1 MTYEFDRLIS
11 DHLEGEKLALWG
23 SVAKNVGSFAYNA
36 ARSAVPFLGKST
48 GAGVAG
54 TLGYNAG
61 AIKDAVKSVPG
72 SFHVT
77 SQQPAYKPQNTLK
90 LAASPRE
97 MDPNSL
103 GARFERY
110 LDGPSIGAGALKG
123 MAYGMLPGALI
134 GAPTGAAAAHLY
146 DPDNGGVAGLVDSFD
161 ALIDNGFRRPYSNA
175 QQDMGIGALLGANI
189 GLYAGGALGAGI
201 GAAHAAYKQHK
212 AKQEAASP
220 SELVPFKHAF
230 DTALKKVA
238 SDWHRPVNIASYEA
252 FALPY
257 LFPSIHD
264 NQKLTTALNTAGL
277 LGLGATSAHSL
288 AQGDPMSLYDLG
300 GLGLMGAGVLHSAL
314 RPQPHHQ

>member
-1 MTYEFDRLIS
+1 MTYEFDRLIT
-11 DHLEGEKLALWG
+11 DHLEGEKLALWE

-90 LAASPRE
+90 LAGSPSE
-97 MDPNSL
+97 TNTDSL
-103 GARFERY
+103 GDRFERY
-110 LDGPSIGAGALKG
+110 LDGPSIGAGALNG
-123 MAYGMLPGALI
+123 MMYGGLTGLLIGTPIGAIAVPMHLTNSPPHQQQQNINVGALI
-134 GAPTGAAAAHLY
+134 GAM
-146 DPDNGGVAGLVDSFD
+146 GGLW
-161 ALIDNGFRRPYSNA
+161 
-175 QQDMGIGALLGANI
+175 
-189 GLYAGGALGAGI
+189 GGQAVGAGI
-201 GAAHAAYKQHK
+201 GAARAAYKQHK

-220 SELVPFKHAF
+220 SELAPFKHAYA
-230 DTALKKVA
+230 TALKKVA
-238 SDWHRPVNIASYEA
+238 SDWHRPVNIASYGA

-277 LGLGATSAHSL
+277 LGLSATSAHSL

-314 RPQPHHQ
+314 RPQQHHQ

>member
-1 MTYEFDRLIS
+1 MTYEFDRLIT
-11 DHLEGEKLALWG
+11 DHLEGEKLALWE

-77 SQQPAYKPQNTLK
+77 SQQPAYKPQSTLK
-90 LAASPRE
+90 LAGSPSE
-97 MDPNSL
+97 LTD
-103 GARFERY
+103 
-110 LDGPSIGAGALKG
+110 
-123 MAYGMLPGALI
+123 
-134 GAPTGAAAAHLY
+134 
-146 DPDNGGVAGLVDSFD
+146 
-161 ALIDNGFRRPYSNA
+161 
-175 QQDMGIGALLGANI
+175 
-189 GLYAGGALGAGI
+189 
-201 GAAHAAYKQHK
+201 
-212 AKQEAASP
+212 SP
-220 SELVPFKHAF
+220 SELVPFKHAYA
-230 DTALKKVA
+230 TALKKVA
-238 SDWHRPVNIASYEA
+238 SDWHRPVNIASYGA

-314 RPQPHHQ
+314 RPQQHHQ